1 MQIKE
6 IIKEFGISM
15 PKLASKSGIGL
26 SSLKKKIEPEK
37 YKGYALTEE
46 ECVRVKKT
54 LSELKEKLL
63 EVC

>member
-1 MQIKE
+1 
-6 IIKEFGISM
+6 M